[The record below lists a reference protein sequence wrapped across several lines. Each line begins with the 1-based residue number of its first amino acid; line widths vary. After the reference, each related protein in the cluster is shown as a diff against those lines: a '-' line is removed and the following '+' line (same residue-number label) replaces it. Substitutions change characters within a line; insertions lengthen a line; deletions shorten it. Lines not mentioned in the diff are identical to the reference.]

1 MLLIDILLQD
11 VSNLPPPLLYHYNV
25 HNHICIEFEDSVDFS
40 AASNFPRLNKVMPVV
55 LKVGTHPDS
64 GKMSM
69 YIYSNGEFCTI
80 YRLFLR
86 FTKMMESKKIRA
98 KAAGLS
104 TEEKKSVLQLL
115 DKLSSQTNFTI
126 AMHIASNYV
135 PPETIKQLQTAP
147 GLVCELK
154 STAETSAIVFT
165 TSNKEKTL
173 LQSLKSLTD
182 TMKSREVKADADP
195 KYPFPYKSFE
205 ETFISMC
212 GSYQYFGTF
221 ILALI
226 SILLFVLMVK
236 NFYFGTYKEDAAS
249 YSDYVYVSFMK
260 IWMFFLLDHFSEL
273 SPVAYWHMRSLSDSE
288 STEIPSSVGNQRLGH
303 KEQSQNNLESDND
316 YYNKFH
322 QSDTDFYLSLYEP
335 YRNLGEFSMICVG
348 LVQYLMITIPIILTI
363 FHPYIS
369 EGLYKILGAAA
380 FVFKILLVLK
390 QALSVYNKSIS
401 CFKVYKAYSRAPKLA
416 KKKNQNKKD
425 KEIKK
430 ETKKE
435 STSK

>member
-1 MLLIDILLQD
+1 MLLLDILLLD
-11 VSNLPPPLLYHYNV
+11 FSTLLPPLLYHYNV
-25 HNHICIEFEDSVDFS
+25 HNYICIEFEDSVDFS
-40 AASNFPRLNKVMPVV
+40 AVSNFPLLNRVMPVV

-64 GKMSM
+64 GKMGM

-115 DKLSSQTNFTI
+115 DNLSSQTKFTI

-154 STAETSAIVFT
+154 SAAETSAIVFT
-165 TSNKEKTL
+165 TSNEEKPL
-173 LQSLKSLTD
+173 LQSLRSLTD
-182 TMKSREVKADADP
+182 TMKSRKVKADADP
-195 KYPFPYKSFE
+195 KFPFSYKPFE

-226 SILLFVLMVK
+226 SILLFMLMVK
-236 NFYFGTYKEDAAS
+236 TFYFGTYKEDAAS
-249 YSDYVYVSFMK
+249 YSDYVYVSYMK
-260 IWMFFLLDHFSEL
+260 IWMFFFPDNFAES
-273 SPVAYWHMRSLSDSE
+273 SSVIYWYLRSLLDSE

-303 KEQSQNNLESDND
+303 REQSQNNLESDND
-316 YYNKFH
+316 YYDKFH
-322 QSDTDFYLSLYEP
+322 QSDTDFYLSFYKPYEI
-335 YRNLGEFSMICVG
+335 LGDFSMICVE
-348 LVQYLMITIPIILTI
+348 LVRFPMTVIPIFLTI
-363 FHPYIS
+363 FHPYVS
-369 EGLYKILGAAA
+369 EDLYKILGAAA

-390 QALSVYNKSIS
+390 QALSVCNKSIS
-401 CFKVYKAYSRAPKLA
+401 CFKVYKAYSRATKLA
-416 KKKNQNKKD
+416 KKKNQKKKD
-425 KEIKK
+425 KKIKK
-430 ETKKE
+430 KTKKE